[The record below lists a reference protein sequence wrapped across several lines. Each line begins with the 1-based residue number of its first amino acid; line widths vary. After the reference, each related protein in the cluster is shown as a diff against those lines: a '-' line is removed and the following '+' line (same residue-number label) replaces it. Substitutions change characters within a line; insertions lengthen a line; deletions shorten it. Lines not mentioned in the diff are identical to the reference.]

1 MTRSTQ
7 AQKSQRLN
15 AAYGLLVQGCDVA
28 QAALRLSQQFALSRR
43 QAYRYVHEA
52 RTMSEPACP
61 SETTV
66 PITLKLPRSVAAAL
80 RAQAKSSG
88 LTIGEIVSRAIS
100 MFLSSLGKHG

>member
-1 MTRSTQ
+1 MARSTQ

-28 QAALRLSQQFALSRR
+28 EAAQKLSQQFALSRR

-52 RTMSEPACP
+52 RTMSEPALP
-61 SETTV
+61 SEATV
-66 PITLKLPRSVAAAL
+66 PVTLKLPGSVAAAL
-80 RAQAKSSG
+80 RALAKSSG

-100 MFLSSLGKHG
+100 MLLSSVGKHG

>member
-1 MTRSTQ
+1 MARSTQ

-28 QAALRLSQQFALSRR
+28 EAAQKLSQQFALSRR

-52 RTMSEPACP
+52 RTMSEPALP
-61 SETTV
+61 SEATV
-66 PITLKLPRSVAAAL
+66 PITLNLPGSVAAAL

-100 MFLSSLGKHG
+100 MLLSSVGKHG